1 MKDKEKCIICHKD
14 ITNELP
20 KIDVDGNHY
29 CNDCYLAKCKK
40 ELEAK
45 AIEEMANFIHRTEFV
60 DISRYEEETIAKE
73 LLKHYQPKLPKDSV
87 VLTKSELEQVKEQAV
102 KEFAT
107 ILKVKTVL
115 TPGGWCVNI
124 EDIDN
129 TLKEV
134 IGEKE

>member
-1 MKDKEKCIICHKD
+1 MDNKDKI
-14 ITNELP
+14 
-20 KIDVDGNHY
+20 
-29 CNDCYLAKCKK
+29 
-40 ELEAK
+40 
-45 AIEEMANFIHRTEFV
+45 IEEMAKGFNHQCKTSCYKDKCYTRCGTYKVCEMFYNADYR
-60 DISRYEEETIAKE
+60 
-73 LLKHYQPKLPKDSV
+73 KLPKDSV
-87 VLTKSELEQVKEQAV
+87 ALTKSELEQVKEQAV